1 MFPRFLGKCSSQ
13 NLANMIL
20 NLTWAHMITF
30 LGGGWQQKCQ
40 PEYPYHLRQI
50 NWLIDWFDMYKVYVY
65 IYTVPPW
72 RLSYFSISTW
82 VLRPDF
88 YDNSQRFHECPKAS
102 RLFGQAH
109 GVSFRS
115 WTSRSFDQPKPTKSI
130 SPMGAWLY
138 QCEGAISRFP
148 WRWGIFTYM
157 VDFYGIV

>member
-1 MFPRFLGKCSSQ
+1 MFIPKLGKHDSQ
-13 NLANMIL
+13 FDVGAYDYI
-20 NLTWAHMITF
+20 F
-30 LGGGWQQKCQ
+30 GWGMATKM
-40 PEYPYHLRQI
+40 PTRMPVPLETDK
-50 NWLIDWFDMYKVYVY
+50 LIDWLIWYVQSICIY